1 MEEKKIKALFFDTG
15 PIITL
20 VMSRLIWILPLL
32 KNKFGGKFYI
42 TPAVKQELITRPLEI
57 KRFEFEALQTLKLI
71 KDGTLEVY
79 DKVPQKKVT
88 ELIDLANSSFKINNK
103 NLEIIQE
110 GEVESVAC
118 ALDIGAD
125 AVVMD
130 ERTLRL
136 FIENNRDMK
145 RLLERRFQKEIMV
158 DLAKM
163 DQFSAQLNKI
173 KIIRSTELVSTAYKM
188 GLLDDYVP
196 ELKKG
201 NEILVDSILWTVKYN
216 GAAISEREI
225 NEIKDYLLKNQ

>member
-1 MEEKKIKALFFDTG
+1 MEEKKDKALFFDTG

-79 DKVPQKKVT
+79 DKVPQKKVA
-88 ELIDLANSSFKINNK
+88 ELINLANSSFRINDK

-145 RLLERRFQKEIMV
+145 RLLEKRFQKQVVV

-163 DQFSAQLNKI
+163 DRFSAQLNKI

-201 NEILVDSILWTVKYN
+201 DEILVDSILWTVKYN

-225 NEIKDYLLKNQ
+225 NELKEYLLKS